1 MSTIKFGTDGW
12 RAVIARD
19 FTFANCRLVAQG
31 IAGYVKSVNLAK
43 KGIVIGYD
51 NRFMSPD
58 FARECARVLLGNGIK
73 VYLMSRPV
81 PTPVTAFAIQVKE
94 TGGAIMITA
103 SHNPPEYNGIKFIPE
118 YAGPALPDVT
128 DAIEKEIQ
136 HVIDS
141 GKVYELALDE
151 AAQFDLFE
159 EIEVDDEYQ
168 AQLLKLT
175 QADAFKKHPIR
186 VVVDPMFGAGI
197 GYLDK
202 ILSQLGCEVFP
213 INNHRDT
220 LFGGSLPEPTDA
232 NLADLKRAVTS
243 YKADIG
249 LALDGDADRFGII
262 DHEGQFIS
270 ANRFMALLLEHLLN
284 TRQFRGPVARSIA
297 TTHMLDRIARKNG
310 LSAMETPVGFK
321 YIGQCL
327 REKGCML
334 GGEESGGLS
343 ILGHIPEKDGILAC
357 LLAAEMVAHNGKNL
371 TELENELIE
380 KYGTMFSR
388 RLDVK
393 INPADKPAVLAKLD
407 EYRPKSLAG
416 ITVGSIS
423 SLEGL
428 KIVLE
433 DGSWVLIRPS
443 GTEPLFRIYVE
454 TSQEEQL
461 PSLQKEVLQSLGLD
475 S

>member
-31 IAGYVKSVNLAK
+31 IAGYVNSVNLAK

-58 FARECARVLLGNGIK
+58 FARECAQVLLGNGIK
-73 VYLMSRPV
+73 VYLMSHPV

-94 TGGAIMITA
+94 AGGAVMITA

-128 DAIEKEIQ
+128 DAIEAEIQ
-136 HVIDS
+136 RVIDC

-151 AAQFDLFE
+151 ATQFNLFAE
-159 EIEVDDEYQ
+159 LDVDSEYQ
-168 AQLLKLT
+168 AQLLKTT
-175 QADAFKKHPIR
+175 QADAFKNRPLR

-202 ILSQLGCEVFP
+202 ILTKLGCEVFP

-220 LFGGSLPEPTDA
+220 LFGGSLPEPTDL

-243 YKADIG
+243 YQADIG

-262 DHEGQFIS
+262 DNQGSFVN
-270 ANRFMALLLEHLLN
+270 ANRFMSLLLEHLLN

-310 LSAMETPVGFK
+310 LSALETPVGFK

-343 ILGHIPEKDGILAC
+343 ILGHVPEKDGILAC
-357 LLAAEMVAHNGKNL
+357 LLAAEMVAHSGKTL
-371 TELENELIE
+371 AELEAELVE
-380 KYGTMFSR
+380 KYGTMISQ
-388 RLDVK
+388 RLDIE
-393 INPADKPAVLAKLD
+393 INPAEKPTVLAQLD
-407 EYRPKSLAG
+407 EYRPKTIAQTAVES
-416 ITVGSIS
+416 TST
-423 SLEGL
+423 LEGL

-454 TSQEEQL
+454 ASGEEQL
-461 PSLQKEVLQSLGLD
+461 AQLQKEVLQSLGL